1 MWSKK
6 LICECGST
14 FNRRTYHRNKYGT
27 TYSYE
32 CYKRKNSLEKK
43 CKGKGIPEW
52 KLDYMAKH
60 IFTCLTKDKENRE
73 ELTKML
79 MDGVKIEENEE
90 KLIQNE
96 IKRYKNLIDDENTK
110 LDRILDMYLDETVD
124 LKTFEQYQK
133 KSNSKIET
141 FKVEIDELEKQIK
154 RLEPVRVRKEKA
166 LKSIRKI
173 LDVGY
178 NGVDERL
185 IEEVVEKIIVHEN
198 YFEWKLNFY
207 DETFKLKITGKG
219 EKNSFIEEYDD
230 FE

>member
-1 MWSKK
+1 
-6 LICECGST
+6 
-14 FNRRTYHRNKYGT
+14 
-27 TYSYE
+27 
-32 CYKRKNSLEKK
+32 
-43 CKGKGIPEW
+43 
-52 KLDYMAKH
+52 
-60 IFTCLTKDKENRE
+60 
-73 ELTKML
+73 

-141 FKVEIDELEKQIK
+141 FKVEIDELEKKLK
-154 RLEPVRVRKEKA
+154 RLEPLQVRKENA
-166 LKSIRKI
+166 LKSVRKI

-185 IEEVVEKIIVHEN
+185 IEEVVEKVIVHEK

-219 EKNSFIEEYDD
+219 QKDCFIEEYK
-230 FE
+230 EN

>member
-1 MWSKK
+1 
-6 LICECGST
+6 
-14 FNRRTYHRNKYGT
+14 
-27 TYSYE
+27 
-32 CYKRKNSLEKK
+32 
-43 CKGKGIPEW
+43 
-52 KLDYMAKH
+52 
-60 IFTCLTKDKENRE
+60 
-73 ELTKML
+73 

-154 RLEPVRVRKEKA
+154 RLEPVQVRKEKA
-166 LKSIRKI
+166 LKSVRKI

-185 IEEVVEKIIVHEN
+185 IEEVVEKVIVHEN
-198 YFEWKLNFY
+198 YFEWKLNFS

-219 EKNSFIEEYDD
+219 QKDCFIKEYT
-230 FE
+230 ES